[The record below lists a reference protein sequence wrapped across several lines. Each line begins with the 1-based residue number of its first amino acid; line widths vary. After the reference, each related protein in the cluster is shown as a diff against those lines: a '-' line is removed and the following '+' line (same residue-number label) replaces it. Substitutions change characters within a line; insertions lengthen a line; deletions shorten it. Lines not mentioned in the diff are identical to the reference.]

1 MPRHCHVMMTSLILE
16 VLSPLNKACRV
27 MFGKLPD
34 ATLDVIAGAGHMAC
48 EKHAA
53 AFNSV
58 LLPRLARLV
67 AVAAGGAK
75 L

>member
-1 MPRHCHVMMTSLILE
+1 M
-16 VLSPLNKACRV
+16 NKACRV